1 MESVVNESMNG
12 SFIENDQQ
20 LSPYAIYFNMT
31 VLILGT
37 PTVILAALLMIY
49 IIMKKKRLQTKNNI
63 FLINLFISDILL
75 VFTHCSINGT
85 LILLC
90 LFAVDVDVD
99 CAAIIIPTLIP
110 ALANKLCFL
119 PVVFDRL
126 LFIALPF
133 DYKRVV
139 TNNVVI
145 ITICTIWLLVVFLT
159 VVIVISTTTTYLP
172 PLGYCIATGNT
183 LLLRIST
190 AVPQL
195 ATVLGVIITSIYFRY
210 KIFKSNK
217 FFKENTYTNTVE
229 RRKAISAGLLL
240 DTLWKEL
247 KPTLSVLIMGGVDG
261 FFNSLVPII
270 WLGGRLVFIE
280 DPHLRKVY
288 TKVIIILVQFCQSL
302 SHSLTYG
309 IHNRDI
315 RKQLRE
321 YKKKIFIKRSKVID
335 LRREV

>member
-1 MESVVNESMNG
+1 M
-12 SFIENDQQ
+12 
-20 LSPYAIYFNMT
+20 
-31 VLILGT
+31 
-37 PTVILAALLMIY
+37 
-49 IIMKKKRLQTKNNI
+49 
-63 FLINLFISDILL
+63 
-75 VFTHCSINGT
+75 FTYCSISGT
-85 LILLC
+85 LILLY

-99 CAAIIIPTLIP
+99 CTAIFILTLIP

-126 LFIALPF
+126 LFIVLPF

-145 ITICTIWLLVVFLT
+145 STICTIWLVIAFLT

-172 PLGYCIATGNT
+172 PLGNCIATGNS
-183 LLLRIST
+183 LLLQT
-190 AVPQL
+190 FTVVPQL

-261 FFNSLVPII
+261 LFNFLVPII
-270 WLGGRLVFIE
+270 WLGGRLVFTE
-280 DPHLRKVY
+280 DPYLRKVY
-288 TKVIIILVQFCQSL
+288 TKIII
-302 SHSLTYG
+302 
-309 IHNRDI
+309 
-315 RKQLRE
+315 
-321 YKKKIFIKRSKVID
+321 IFV
-335 LRREV
+335 